1 MNKIITSLFLLVSL
15 HGFSQTADEVMSQG
29 GVNDVYYD
37 FETQSKVA
45 VDRSTWDI
53 GLTMDMRGASIIINE
68 NGGTEL
74 YLYSADTSDW
84 STLDT
89 AGFDFKNIY
98 NSESTWNAGAFAN
111 QGTMHPD
118 YGWGIYDMN
127 KHDINGNRVFI
138 LKTKTGNY
146 LKVVIDQMSPM
157 GLYKFRTASLDGSNL
172 KTYEYGKTT
181 PVSMGKNF
189 ALLDL
194 DGGDFITDN
203 PIAKEWDVLFTKY
216 ITFVQAGPNSRYQ
229 TVGGVK
235 INAGCQV
242 AEREGMSA
250 DSDDTSSLAWDGNIT
265 QIGWDWKTFDLA
277 TRSYTMDTDLAYFV
291 RTQNGAVY
299 KLWFTDYTVGTA
311 IYSFNT
317 KEIKAGTLS
326 ANKITKLNTSV
337 YPNPTADVLNINN
350 KENETLAISLLN
362 VQGVAVLNRMV
373 NAHTTQTISTAD
385 LAKGVYFLQLSTS
398 NTSNIQRVIFE

>member
-1 MNKIITSLFLLVSL
+1 MNKIITSLFLLVSI

-45 VDRSTWDI
+45 VDRTTWDI

-111 QGTMHPD
+111 QGTTHPD

-172 KTYEYGKTT
+172 KMYEYGKAT

-203 PIAKEWDVLFTKY
+203 PMAKEWDVLFTKY

-229 TVGGVK
+229 AVGGVK

-250 DSDDTSSLAWDGNIT
+250 DSDDTSSLAWDGNVT

-277 TRSYTMDTDLAYFV
+277 TRSYLMDTDLAYFV

-350 KENETLAISLLN
+350 KENETLTISLLN
-362 VQGVAVLNRMV
+362 VHGVVVLNSTV
-373 NAHTTQTISTAD
+373 SANATQSISTTD
-385 LAKGVYFLQLSTS
+385 LAKGVYFLQLSTA
-398 NTSNIQRVIFE
+398 NTSNTQRVIFE

>member
-45 VDRSTWDI
+45 VDRTTWDI

-111 QGTMHPD
+111 QGTTHPD

-172 KTYEYGKTT
+172 KMYEYGKAT

-203 PIAKEWDVLFTKY
+203 PMAKEWDVLFTKY

-229 TVGGVK
+229 AVGGVK

-250 DSDDTSSLAWDGNIT
+250 DSDDTSSLAWDGNVT

-277 TRSYTMDTDLAYFV
+277 TRSYIMDTDLAYFV

-350 KENETLAISLLN
+350 KENETLTISLLN
-362 VQGVAVLNRMV
+362 VHGVVVLNSTV
-373 NAHTTQTISTAD
+373 SANATQSISTTD
-385 LAKGVYFLQLSTS
+385 LAKGVYFLQLSTA
-398 NTSNIQRVIFE
+398 NTSNTQRVIFE

>member
-1 MNKIITSLFLLVSL
+1 MNKIITSLFLLVTL
-15 HGFSQTADEVMSQG
+15 HGFSQSSDEVNSQG
-29 GVNDVYYD
+29 GVNGVYYD
-37 FETQSKVA
+37 FESQSKVT
-45 VDRSTWDI
+45 VDRTTWDI
-53 GLTMDMRGASIIINE
+53 GLTTDMRGASIIINE

-98 NSESTWNAGAFAN
+98 NSESTWKAGAFAN
-111 QGTMHPD
+111 QGTPHPD

-146 LKVVIDQMSPM
+146 LKVVIDQMSPV

-172 KTYEYGKTT
+172 KSYEYSKTT
-181 PVSMGKNF
+181 PESMGKNF

-203 PIAKEWDVLFTKY
+203 PMAKEWDILFTKY

-229 TVGGVK
+229 PVSGVK
-235 INAGCQV
+235 INAGCNV
-242 AEREGMSA
+242 AKREGVSV
-250 DSDDTSSLAWDGNIT
+250 DSDDTSSLSWDTKIT
-265 QIGWDWKTFDLA
+265 EIGWDWKTFD
-277 TRSYTMDTDLAYFV
+277 RGSGSYSMVADIAYFV

-299 KLWFTDYTVGTA
+299 KIWFTDYTVGTS

-317 KEIKAGTLS
+317 KQLKAGTLGT
-326 ANKITKLNTSV
+326 NKIIELNTSV

-350 KENETLAISLLN
+350 KENEELTISLLSF
-362 VQGVAVLNRMV
+362 QGVEVLSSTV
-373 NAHTTQTISTAD
+373 NAHETKTISTTD
-385 LAKGVYFLQLSTS
+385 LAKGIYFLQLSTT
-398 NTSNIQRVIFE
+398 NTSSTQRVIFE

>member
-45 VDRSTWDI
+45 VDRTTWDI

-111 QGTMHPD
+111 QGTTHPD

-172 KTYEYGKTT
+172 KMYEYGKAT

-203 PIAKEWDVLFTKY
+203 PMAKEWDVLFTKY

-229 TVGGVK
+229 AVGGVK

-250 DSDDTSSLAWDGNIT
+250 DSDDTSSLAWGGNVT

-277 TRSYTMDTDLAYFV
+277 TRSYIMDTDLAYFV

-350 KENETLAISLLN
+350 KENETLTISLLN
-362 VQGVAVLNRMV
+362 VHGVVVLNSTV
-373 NAHTTQTISTAD
+373 SANATQSISTTD
-385 LAKGVYFLQLSTS
+385 LAKGVYFLQLSTA
-398 NTSNIQRVIFE
+398 NTSNTQRVIFE

>member
-45 VDRSTWDI
+45 LDRTTWDI

-111 QGTMHPD
+111 QGTTHPD

-172 KTYEYGKTT
+172 KMYEYGKAT

-203 PIAKEWDVLFTKY
+203 PMAKEWDVLFTKY

-229 TVGGVK
+229 AVGGVK

-250 DSDDTSSLAWDGNIT
+250 DSDDTSSLAWDGNVT

-277 TRSYTMDTDLAYFV
+277 TRSYIMDTDLAYFV

-350 KENETLAISLLN
+350 KENETLTISLLN
-362 VQGVAVLNRMV
+362 VHGVVVLNSTV
-373 NAHTTQTISTAD
+373 SANATQSISTTD
-385 LAKGVYFLQLSTS
+385 LAKGVYFLQLSTA
-398 NTSNIQRVIFE
+398 NTSNTQRVIFE

>member
-111 QGTMHPD
+111 QGTTHPD

-127 KHDINGNRVFI
+127 KHDINGNRIFI

-181 PVSMGKNF
+181 PGSMGKNF

-216 ITFVQAGPNSRYQ
+216 VTFVQAGPNSRYQ

-242 AEREGMSA
+242 AEREGVSA
-250 DSDDTSSLAWDGNIT
+250 DSDDTSSLASDGNIT

-277 TRSYTMDTDLAYFV
+277 TRSYTVDTDLAYFV

-350 KENETLAISLLN
+350 KENETLTISLLN
-362 VQGVAVLNRMV
+362 VHGVAVRNSTV
-373 NAHTTQTISTAD
+373 SANATQSISTID

-398 NTSNIQRVIFE
+398 NTSNTQRVIFE

>member
-45 VDRSTWDI
+45 LDRTTWDI

-111 QGTMHPD
+111 QGTTHPD

-172 KTYEYGKTT
+172 KMYEYGKAT

-203 PIAKEWDVLFTKY
+203 PMAKEWDVLFTKY

-229 TVGGVK
+229 AVGGVK

-250 DSDDTSSLAWDGNIT
+250 DSDDTSSLAWDGNVT

-277 TRSYTMDTDLAYFV
+277 TRSYLMDTDLAYFV

-350 KENETLAISLLN
+350 KENETLTISLLN
-362 VQGVAVLNRMV
+362 VHGVVVLNSTV
-373 NAHTTQTISTAD
+373 SANATQSISTTD
-385 LAKGVYFLQLSTS
+385 LAKGVYFLQLSTA
-398 NTSNIQRVIFE
+398 NTSNTQRVIFE

>member
-15 HGFSQTADEVMSQG
+15 HSFSQTADEVMSQG

-53 GLTMDMRGASIIINE
+53 GLTTDMRGASIIINE

-111 QGTMHPD
+111 QGTTHPD

-146 LKVVIDQMSPM
+146 LKVVIDQMSPV

-181 PVSMGKNF
+181 PESMGKNF

-203 PIAKEWDVLFTKY
+203 PMAKDWDVLFTKY

-229 TVGGVK
+229 AVGGVK

-250 DSDDTSSLAWDGNIT
+250 DSDDTSSLSWDGNVT

-277 TRSYTMDTDLAYFV
+277 TRSYTMDTDLAYFI

-362 VQGVAVLNRMV
+362 VQGLAVLNRTV
-373 NAHTTQTISTAD
+373 NAHTTQTISTRE

>member
-45 VDRSTWDI
+45 VDRTTWDI

-111 QGTMHPD
+111 QGTTHPD

-172 KTYEYGKTT
+172 KMYEYGKAT

-203 PIAKEWDVLFTKY
+203 PMAKEWDVLFTKY

-229 TVGGVK
+229 AVGGVK

-350 KENETLAISLLN
+350 KENETLTISLLN
-362 VQGVAVLNRMV
+362 VHGVVVLNSTV
-373 NAHTTQTISTAD
+373 SANATQSISTTD
-385 LAKGVYFLQLSTS
+385 LAKGVYFLQLSTA
-398 NTSNIQRVIFE
+398 NTSNTQRVIFE